1 MAKDLKRLIEVA
13 RGVYPAAL
21 VLKNGKVV
29 NTFSCEVE
37 PLDVAIHDGMIVGV
51 GHYDG
56 PNAIDIAGD
65 YLIPGFIDGHVHIE
79 STMLSPA
86 EFARA
91 VLPMGTTAV
100 VADPHEIA
108 NVLGSRG
115 IDYMLN
121 AGTGLPVDIFLLIPS
136 CVPATDME
144 TSGARLDAHD
154 IAGFKGKPRV
164 LGLAEVMNVP
174 GVIYGGDESL
184 SKIAVFK
191 NDVIDGHAPL
201 LTGRDLNA
209 YILAGPGS
217 DHECSSIDEAR
228 EKLRRGMYVMIREGS
243 LARNLKALLP
253 LVSPFSAGRCM
264 LVTDDVHPDDLM
276 DKGHINHVLNMAI
289 SEGLDPFSPSRW

>member
-1 MAKDLKRLIEVA
+1 
-13 RGVYPAAL
+13 
-21 VLKNGKVV
+21 
-29 NTFSCEVE
+29 
-37 PLDVAIHDGMIVGV
+37 
-51 GHYDG
+51 
-56 PNAIDIAGD
+56 
-65 YLIPGFIDGHVHIE
+65 
-79 STMLSPA
+79 
-86 EFARA
+86 
-91 VLPMGTTAV
+91 MGTTAV